1 LLRHEEFDR
10 HVIIAGLGCN
20 GSRPFARQKEGTIM
34 PLRSAT
40 LIATIVFATFVVT
53 AAVRAGVVVHV
64 ADQSVP
70 TGAQSPR
77 EVYYAQDGL
86 LRIDKLD
93 DEGHVAEITLIRDG
107 ALWQIDVPKRTYRK
121 LDKAA
126 MQVRKGA
133 MNDKMQ
139 AMLAQMPPERRA
151 LLEQRMKSMQQPA
164 DLTWSDVGRSETS
177 GSYSCHV
184 WELRRNDKPTQE
196 YCVTPAASLPGGDE
210 LATSLRQAGAVA
222 TEVFSG
228 TGASQA
234 VAQRLAVFTKMNGF
248 PVVTRDMAGGK
259 ASHERRVTSVEHTP
273 LAADKFAIPAGF
285 TTAPDTAAAQ

>member
-1 LLRHEEFDR
+1 
-10 HVIIAGLGCN
+10 
-20 GSRPFARQKEGTIM
+20 M
-34 PLRSAT
+34 PLGSAT
-40 LIATIVFATFVVT
+40 LIATTLLGTFVMT

-64 ADQSVP
+64 ADEAVP
-70 TGAQSPR
+70 GGTQSPQ

-93 DEGHVAEITLIRDG
+93 DQGRVAEISLIRDG

-126 MQVRKGA
+126 VQDRVGA

-139 AMLAQMPPERRA
+139 AMLAQMPPDRRA
-151 LLEQRMKSMQQPA
+151 QLEERMKSMQQPA
-164 DLTWSDVGRSETS
+164 NLTWSDTGRSETS

-184 WELRRNDKPTQE
+184 WQLSRNDKVTQE

-210 LATSLRQAGAVA
+210 LAASLRQAGAVA

-228 TGASQA
+228 IGASQA

-248 PVVTRDMAGGK
+248 PVVTRDMVGGK
-259 ASHERRVTSVEHTP
+259 ATRERRVTSVERMA
-273 LAADKFAIPAGF
+273 LAADKFAIPNGF
-285 TTAPDTAAAQ
+285 TAAPDMGAAR